1 MDSDRA
7 ESELCLMRSVSE
19 EDAPLMAPLVA
30 AAAAPFAAAAAA
42 AAVAAPGGSAAFA
55 KGDDGAG
62 GVSIAVATAALWR
75 GAPGAR
81 VGAGG
86 EERSM

>member
-1 MDSDRA
+1 MDSESA
-7 ESELCLMRSVSE
+7 ESELCLLRSVSE
-19 EDAPLMAPLVA
+19 EETPLMAPLVA
-30 AAAAPFAAAAAA
+30 AAAAPAAAAA
-42 AAVAAPGGSAAFA
+42 AAPGGSAAFA

-62 GVSIAVATAALWR
+62 GVPIAVETAALWR